1 MNGATVR
8 VYSLARDGSKK
19 LSENFRVKEFA
30 CKDGSDPVFISEG
43 LVQVLQ
49 QIRSH
54 FGEQVHIHSG
64 YRTEEHN
71 KKQKGASQNSQH
83 LYGLAADF
91 HVEGVAPETVYAYAD
106 KLLKDTG
113 GVGLYDWGVH
123 LDVRKVKSRWKG

>member
-8 VYSLARDGSKK
+8 AYSLARDGSKK
-19 LSENFRVKEFA
+19 LSANFRVREFA
-30 CKDGSDPVFISEG
+30 CEDGSDTVFISEG

-71 KKQKGASQNSQH
+71 KAVGGAAFSQH

-123 LDVRKVKSRWKG
+123 LDVRKVRSRWKG

>member
-8 VYSLARDGSKK
+8 VYSLARDGNKK
-19 LSENFRVKEFA
+19 LSENFRVREFA
-30 CKDGSDPVFISEG
+30 CEDGSDTVFISEG

-54 FGEQVHIHSG
+54 FGKKVHIHSG
-64 YRTEEHN
+64 FRTEEHN
-71 KKQKGASQNSQH
+71 KAVGGAAFSQH

-123 LDVRKVKSRWKG
+123 VDVRKARSQWKG